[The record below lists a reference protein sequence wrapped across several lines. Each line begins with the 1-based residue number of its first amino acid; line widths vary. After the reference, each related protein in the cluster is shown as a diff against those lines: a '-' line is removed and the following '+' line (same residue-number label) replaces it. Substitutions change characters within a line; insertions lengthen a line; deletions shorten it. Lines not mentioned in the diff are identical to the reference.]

1 MTNVKK
7 SACLFVLMLG
17 VMIIQ
22 PSPLLRNSLSVTP
35 AYGDEGW
42 KDKIG
47 ELCSKTDVA
56 MGLSPA
62 ELKALIAGCDQLS
75 PVIEALEETPRKVYR
90 KRLKMCRDLFA
101 YVLETKESKE
111 KQSK

>member
-1 MTNVKK
+1 MIMLKK
-7 SACLFVLMLG
+7 SACLFALVLG
-17 VMIIQ
+17 VMIIH
-22 PSPLLRNSLSVTP
+22 PDSLLKGCFSVAP

-47 ELCSKTDVA
+47 ALCSKTDVA
-56 MGLSPA
+56 MGLSSE
-62 ELKALIAGCDQLS
+62 ELKALIAGCDQLG

-101 YVLETKESKE
+101 YVLETRESKE
-111 KQSK
+111 KQVK